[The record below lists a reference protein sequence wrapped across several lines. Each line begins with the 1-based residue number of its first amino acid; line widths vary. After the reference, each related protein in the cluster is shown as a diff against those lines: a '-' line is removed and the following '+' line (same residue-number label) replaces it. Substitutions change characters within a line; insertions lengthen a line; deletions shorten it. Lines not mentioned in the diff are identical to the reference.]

1 MKDLGRAPV
10 MTQKQ
15 TVEGTLEFNDEEL
28 FYMNRIAFR
37 NFKLW
42 GASCHFNKF
51 IDDIKTL
58 QDGEYPSRLLLWLAL
73 VNENELPIKL

>member
-1 MKDLGRAPV
+1 MKELGRAPI
-10 MTQKQ
+10 TAQKQ
-15 TVEGTLEFNDEEL
+15 TVEGALDFNDEEL

-51 IDDIKTL
+51 IDDIKML
-58 QDGEYPSRLLLWLAL
+58 
-73 VNENELPIKL
+73 